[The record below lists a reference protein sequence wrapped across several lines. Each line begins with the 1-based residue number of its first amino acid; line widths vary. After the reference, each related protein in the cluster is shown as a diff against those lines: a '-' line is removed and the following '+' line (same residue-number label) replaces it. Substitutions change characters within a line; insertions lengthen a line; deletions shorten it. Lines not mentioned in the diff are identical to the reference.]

1 MLHNTNYLITF
12 LTIFDSDLYFAFI
25 NIHKDPHSFHEW
37 SSLDERHLQVCFDAQ
52 ITKSIRNENQ
62 LICIN
67 TYLIGLTSI
76 IHVLSSI
83 CNAAKKAR
91 DINEFTPNTYNS
103 RRNQYTSP
111 MRGRMM
117 FKQSGKSTESFTSL
131 NSCREKIWREVLHM
145 HYIPQLSTLRQ
156 TSQGLILIAGSSF
169 IRLRNTKQRTTV
181 GSKRRY
187 ST

>member
-25 NIHKDPHSFHEW
+25 SIHKDPHNFHEW
-37 SSLDERHLQVCFDAQ
+37 SSLDKRHLQVCFDAQ

-76 IHVLSSI
+76 LHVLSSI

-103 RRNQYTSP
+103 QRNH
-111 MRGRMM
+111 RMM
-117 FKQSGKSTESFTSL
+117 IKQSGKSTESFTSL

-169 IRLRNTKQRTTV
+169 IRLRNTKQRTIV